1 MLQDHD
7 TWQWQKPGK
16 AWRGIGIYHVTL
28 VVPSREPLLG
38 ELIIPNNDPKQ
49 AYVQETPLAKQVV
62 FCLLHLYEYYP
73 EVLIL
78 QFCVMPDHIHAVI
91 HIRRPMKQG
100 IRSVIRSF
108 WQGVKKYGRQY
119 SLSCSSFAG
128 GLYPPIDPNTI
139 RGKERT
145 LPDPIFTEVPFIRPL
160 VHKGQLQT
168 MIHYVQMNPQRL
180 ATKRLM
186 PEYFRVQ
193 EGIEIAGRTYCGVG
207 NAELLQ
213 KARYMPV
220 HVRRTM
226 VEEAEHGD
234 NRRLR
239 DYMNGCVIAARNGAV
254 MVSPFISP
262 KEKEVMEVL
271 LKEGLPFIYIADNG
285 FRDYYKPQD
294 SLFDAVARKQV
305 LILSPWEYDPQ
316 KKHVTR
322 AECVE
327 MNKMAEEICPAHTTT
342 KFQ

>member
-1 MLQDHD
+1 MAENDNNKWH
-7 TWQWQKPGK
+7 WQERGT
-16 AWRGIGIYHVTL
+16 AWKGVGIYHVTL

-38 ELIIPNNDPKQ
+38 ELVIPEDDPRK
-49 AYVQETPLAKQVV
+49 AYVKETPLAKQVV
-62 FCLLHLYEYYP
+62 HSLLHLYEFYP

-100 IRSVIRSF
+100 IRSVMRSF

-128 GLYPPIDPNTI
+128 GLYPPLDPNKI
-139 RGKERT
+139 RDKKRT
-145 LPDPIFTEVPFIRPL
+145 LLDPIFAERPFIRPL
-160 VHKGQLQT
+160 VHEGQLQT
-168 MIHYVQMNPQRL
+168 MIRYVQMNPERL

-193 EGIEIAGRTYCGVG
+193 EGIEIAGRMYCGVG

-213 KARYMPV
+213 REKYMPV
-220 HVRRTM
+220 HVRWTM
-226 VEEAEHGD
+226 VDEAEHGD
-234 NRRLR
+234 NKRLR
-239 DYMNGCVIAARNGAV
+239 DYMNGCVLAARNGAV
-254 MVSPFISP
+254 MVSPFIS
-262 KEKEVMEVL
+262 KQEQAVMEVL

-305 LILSPWEYDPQ
+305 LILSPWEYDPD
-316 KKHVTR
+316 KKHVSR

-327 MNKMAEEICPAHTTT
+327 MNKMAEEICA
-342 KFQ
+342 